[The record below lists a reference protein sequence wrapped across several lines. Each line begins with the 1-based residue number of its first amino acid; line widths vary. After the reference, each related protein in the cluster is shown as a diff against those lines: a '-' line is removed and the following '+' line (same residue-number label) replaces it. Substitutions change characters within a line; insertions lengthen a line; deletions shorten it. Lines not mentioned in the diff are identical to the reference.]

1 MENESHRVARIV
13 LILGAVI
20 GLSMVVL
27 TPPFQVPDEDAHFF
41 RAYQIST
48 LNLRLEKRG
57 SRVGAELPHCYLDT
71 QLLFRSITVDRSSRV
86 NASMYKQALSMTDN
100 SPVFS
105 SPILPY
111 PPVAYVAQTIG
122 MFAGRCANA
131 PPIVSFYIAR
141 LLNLALFLFMTTWA
155 VRLMPVMPWGLAL
168 LILMPMTMFQGSSIS
183 ADAFTIGFSFLMIA
197 FLLHC
202 AARDQCLTARHIG
215 FLFAGAVLLSL
226 SKQGYSPVIF
236 LALLIPFERFGTRMR
251 KAVVLAGLFLVTAT
265 IGIACVFA
273 IRDFSVGLPGSNSA
287 EQLRL
292 IFAHPLSYVFKLVV
306 SPFRSFCIE
315 SFIGWLGWL
324 DTRLPKWIL
333 VPYSLLLI
341 AVPFVERRK
350 FNLTGQQRLMAGSL
364 FVLLGSIIFTVQY
377 LSWNPVGRK
386 IIDGVQGRYLIPFSP
401 LLLLQFNNRRI
412 SFSIEDHPSARRGL
426 IGFIILVHIVTAITL
441 IKRYYPFP

>member
-20 GLSMVVL
+20 GLSMMVI

-41 RAYQIST
+41 RAYQTST

-57 SRVGAELPHCYLDT
+57 NRVGAELPHCYLDT
-71 QLLFRSITVDRSSRV
+71 QLLFRGITVDRSRRV
-86 NASMYKQALSMTDN
+86 NASMHKQALSMTDN

-111 PPVAYVAQTIG
+111 PPVAYVAQAIG
-122 MFAGRCANA
+122 MLAGRCANA
-131 PPIVSFYIAR
+131 PPIVSFYLAR

-168 LILMPMTMFQGSSIS
+168 LVLMPMTMFQGSSIS
-183 ADAFTIGFSFLMIA
+183 ADAFTIGLSFLMIS
-197 FLLHC
+197 FLLRC
-202 AARDQCLTARHIG
+202 AARDQRLTVRHIG
-215 FLFAGAVLLSL
+215 LMFAGAVLLSL
-226 SKQGYSPVIF
+226 VKQGYSPIIF
-236 LALLIPFERFGTRMR
+236 LALLIPFERFGSRMR
-251 KAVVLAGLFLVTAT
+251 KALVIAGLFLVTAA
-265 IGIACVFA
+265 IGIACVLT
-273 IRDFSVGLPGSNSA
+273 IRDYSVGLPGSNSA

-292 IFAHPLSYVFKLVV
+292 ILANPPAYVFKLVV

-341 AVPFVERRK
+341 AVPFAERRK
-350 FNLTGQQRLMAGSL
+350 FNLTRQQRLMGCGL
-364 FVLLGSIIFTVQY
+364 FLLLGGIIFTVQY
-377 LSWNPVGRK
+377 LSWNAVGRK

-401 LLLLQFNNRRI
+401 LLLLQFNNRR
-412 SFSIEDHPSARRGL
+412 FGYSIEDNPTARRML
-426 IGFIILVHIVTAITL
+426 IGFIILVHVLTAVTL
-441 IKRYYPFP
+441 IKRYYLLP

>member
-1 MENESHRVARIV
+1 MEIESHRVSRIV
-13 LILGAVI
+13 LILGAII
-20 GLSMVVL
+20 GLSMVVI

-41 RAYQIST
+41 RAYQTST

-71 QLLFRSITVDRSSRV
+71 QLLFRGITVDRSSRV
-86 NASMYKQALSMTDN
+86 NVSIYKQALSMTDN

-111 PPVAYVAQTIG
+111 PPVAYIAQATG
-122 MFAGRCANA
+122 LLAGRSANA
-131 PPIVSFYIAR
+131 PPIVSFYLAR

-168 LILMPMTMFQGSSIS
+168 LVLMPMTMFQGSSIS
-183 ADAFTIGFSFLMIA
+183 ADAFTIGLSFLMIA
-197 FLLHC
+197 FLLRC
-202 AARDQCLTARHIG
+202 AARDQRLTARHIG
-215 FLFAGAVLLSL
+215 LIFAGAVLLSL
-226 SKQGYSPVIF
+226 AKQGYSPVIF
-236 LALLIPFERFGTRMR
+236 LALLIPCERFGSRMR
-251 KAVVLAGLFLVTAT
+251 KALVIAGLFLVTAA
-265 IGIACVFA
+265 IGIACLFA
-273 IRDFSVGLPGSNSA
+273 IRDYSVGLPGSNSS

-292 IFAHPLSYVFKLVV
+292 ILANPPAYIFKLVV

-341 AVPFVERRK
+341 AVPFAERRK
-350 FNLTGQQRLMAGSL
+350 FNLSRQQRLIAGGL
-364 FVLLGSIIFTVQY
+364 FLLLGTIIFTVQY
-377 LSWNPVGRK
+377 LSWNAVGRK

-401 LLLLQFNNRRI
+401 LLLLQFNSRR
-412 SFSIEDHPSARRGL
+412 FECSIEDNPTARRML
-426 IGFIILVHIVTAITL
+426 IGFIILVHLVTAMTL
-441 IKRYYPFP
+441 IKRYYPIS